1 MSIAT
6 PTERLGAS
14 ERSGADE
21 PAAGARWRLR
31 RARRARSPR
40 SPRRRRTTERL
51 LAYGLLLPSL
61 VVFGVFVFYPLV
73 RQIYLSFFLTPPFPG
88 QPKQYVGFSQIGN
101 VLSSHE
107 FLNSLWVT
115 VLFVLYTVPTGIVLG
130 LLLAVLAHQ
139 QLRGIRFFRTVFS
152 STVATSVAV
161 ASVIFFTLL
170 NPQIGLF
177 SYWFGRTGQLSVLD
191 DPRWAL
197 LAVSA
202 VTVWQN
208 LGLSFIVMSAG
219 LQAVPDDLLEAS
231 RVDGAGAWARMRYV
245 ILPMLSPT
253 LFFAIVVGT
262 ILSLEAFG
270 QIDIL
275 TSGGP
280 LHHTNVLVY
289 AIYDQVF
296 NQNNQGRA
304 AVMTIALFF
313 ITLVLTLVQIRLLE
327 RRVTYER

>member
-1 MSIAT
+1 MSITT
-6 PTERLGAS
+6 PIPHT
-14 ERSGADE
+14 GADLVAR
-21 PAAGARWRLR
+21 AAAPSR
-31 RARRARSPR
+31 RARKTRSA
-40 SPRRRRTTERL
+40 RRRRTLELL

-61 VVFGVFVFYPLV
+61 VIFGVFVFYPLV
-73 RQIYLSFFLTPPFPG
+73 RQIYLSFFVTPPFPG
-88 QPKQYVGFSQIGN
+88 QPKHYAGLSQIQN
-101 VLSSHE
+101 VLTSHD

-115 VLFVLYTVPTGIVLG
+115 LLFVLFTVPTGLVLG

-197 LAVSA
+197 VAVSA

-231 RVDGAGAWARMRYV
+231 KVDGASSWGRMRHV

-275 TSGGP
+275 TQGGP
-280 LHHTNVLVY
+280 LQHTNVLVY

-304 AVMTIALFF
+304 AVMTVALFV
-313 ITLVLTLVQIRLLE
+313 ITLVFTLVQIRLLE

>member
-6 PTERLGAS
+6 PLDQMGEDAQ
-14 ERSGADE
+14 
-21 PAAGARWRLR
+21 AGVRPTR
-31 RARRARSPR
+31 RVHRPR
-40 SPRRRRTTERL
+40 SPRRRRTTEVL
-51 LAYGLLLPSL
+51 LAYALLLPSL
-61 VVFGVFVFYPLV
+61 AIFAVFVFYPLI
-73 RQIYLSFFLTPPFPG
+73 RQMYLSLFVTPPFPG
-88 QPKQYVGFSQIGN
+88 EPKHYVGVSQIQN
-101 VLSSHE
+101 VLTSHD

-115 VLFVLYTVPTGIVLG
+115 LLFVLFTVPVGLVLG

-139 QLRGIRFFRTVFS
+139 QLRGIRVFRTVFS

-197 LAVSA
+197 VAVSA
-202 VTVWQN
+202 VTIWQN

-231 RVDGAGAWARMRYV
+231 KIDGASSWGRMRNV

-275 TSGGP
+275 TQGGP
-280 LHHTNVLVY
+280 LQHTNVLVY
-289 AIYDQVF
+289 AIYDQIF

-304 AVMTIALFF
+304 AVMTVALFV
-313 ITLVLTLVQIRLLE
+313 ITLVFTLIQLRLLE